1 MSSLNLVSWRCLA
14 HDPAFLGLPGANQI
28 ADNDQLGRDAY
39 AHLERFLDGQLA
51 DRFDERQP
59 CPNRALGIVLARLRI
74 AEIHRHAV
82 AQVFGLGAEFIRTH
96 LAALAAT
103 DFFTVEVLTLRGVVT
118 YYVLFFIHLESRRVD
133 AAGITAHPDE
143 PWMEQIARNVT
154 MDGWMGHPVW
164 LSPSPANQLTSTP
177 CPCPPAAQI

>member
-118 YYVLFFIHLESRRVD
+118 YYVLFFIHLDSRRVPRKSRRVTVGVTYLNMQILALVPAKRMQID
-133 AAGITAHPDE
+133 HEPARWVLVCLAA
-143 PWMEQIARNVT
+143 R
-154 MDGWMGHPVW
+154 
-164 LSPSPANQLTSTP
+164 
-177 CPCPPAAQI
+177 